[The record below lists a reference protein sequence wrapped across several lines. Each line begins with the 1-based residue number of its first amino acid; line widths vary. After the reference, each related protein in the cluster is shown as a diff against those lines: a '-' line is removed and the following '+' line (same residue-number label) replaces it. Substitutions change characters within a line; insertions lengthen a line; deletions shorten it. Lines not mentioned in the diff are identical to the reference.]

1 VVVAVVS
8 DVCLEP
14 CLSSVSRGVWRFD
27 ASFGGRSA
35 RDDRFEDLSLID
47 GVFFAERLR
56 GRSS

>member
-1 VVVAVVS
+1 VS